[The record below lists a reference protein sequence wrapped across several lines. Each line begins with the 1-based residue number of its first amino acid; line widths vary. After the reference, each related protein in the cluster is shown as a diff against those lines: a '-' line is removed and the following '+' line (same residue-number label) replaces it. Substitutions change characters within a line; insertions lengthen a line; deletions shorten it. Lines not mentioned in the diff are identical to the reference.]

1 MVLCDLN
8 DCKHKVHMSGTG
20 FCRYC
25 KLNFCNIHRLQEAH
39 ICSELSIVKLD
50 ARNNLSK
57 RLTESKVLSKKIQK
71 I

>member
-1 MVLCDLN
+1 
-8 DCKHKVHMSGTG
+8 MSGTG

-25 KLNFCNIHRLQEAH
+25 KLNFCNIHRLQETH
-39 ICSELSIVKLD
+39 FCSELNVVKLD

-57 RLTESKVLSKKIQK
+57 KLNNSKILSKKIEQ